1 MMQRLRESL
10 ALLLLAALPFHAFA
24 VTALTHVWSGPNMAP
39 LAAFAVWKEILL
51 GVIILIALTEAFR
64 ARAPETAVHVRSW
77 DALDVCIVL
86 AIVLCAAVS
95 FGHFPGVNSDEWV
108 KRSLLGFKYDFV
120 PLVAFFVLRRVPWS
134 STFLKSAL
142 RILLIVGVIIAA
154 LGIMTLLVPLPF
166 FVSLGYSDLHSLYRP
181 SAPLAAFQ
189 FLEGTDIRR
198 IQSVMSGP
206 NQLGLWLLLPLAI
219 ALHRMFLAVGSGRW
233 WKAALLLPVFAIL
246 VSALF
251 LTYSRSAWIAFVFM
265 CGIYAFIFL
274 KPFLQTTL
282 RRSIAIGFCV
292 LILVTVSIV
301 GISYAPQILVRSQSL
316 RGHIEKPLEALGI
329 MRAHPFGLG
338 LGTAGPAS
346 NRLSDTCLFFDVG
359 ADTSWARGRDD
370 LCIFVADEQIL
381 PTSRVCDCP
390 LLTENWYLQWGVEM
404 GIAGFLLSLLIP
416 LFLLLSARRLD
427 ISDPRIAVVLSFLGI
442 SVAGLFL
449 HAFEDSAVAY
459 GLWLLLAAANSHKT

>member
-24 VTALTHVWSGPNMAP
+24 VTALTHVWSGPNMPP
-39 LAAFAVWKEILL
+39 LAAFAVWKEVVL
-51 GVIILIALTEAFR
+51 GVIILIALAEVFRPKTPEAA
-64 ARAPETAVHVRSW
+64 ARTWPW

-86 AIVLCAAVS
+86 GMVLAALVS
-95 FGHFPGVNSDEWV
+95 FGNFSGMDADVWG
-108 KRSLLGFKYDFV
+108 KQSLLGFKYDWV
-120 PLVAFFVLRRVPWS
+120 PLIAFFVLRRVPWS

-142 RILLIVGVIIAA
+142 RMLMIVGVIIAA
-154 LGIMTLLVPLPF
+154 LGIMTLWIPLPF

-181 SAPLAAFQ
+181 GAPLAAFQ

-206 NQLGLWLLLPLAI
+206 NQLGLWLLLPLSI
-219 ALHRMFLAVGSGRW
+219 VLHHMFLLVGSAKWR
-233 WKAALLLPVFAIL
+233 KVLMLLPVFATL

-274 KPFLQTTL
+274 KPFLHTAL
-282 RRSIAIGFCV
+282 RRSIAIVFCILV
-292 LILVTVSIV
+292 LVTVSIA
-301 GISYAPQILVRSQSL
+301 GIRYAPHILVRSESL
-316 RGHIEKPLEALGI
+316 RGHIEKPLEALEI
-329 MRAHPFGLG
+329 MMAHPYGLG

-346 NRLSDTCLFFDVG
+346 NRLNDTCLFFDAEV
-359 ADTSWARGRDD
+359 DTSWASGRDD
-370 LCIFVADEQIL
+370 LCIFVGDEQVL
-381 PTSRVCDCP
+381 PTGRVCDCP
-390 LLTENWYLQWGVEM
+390 LLTENWYLQWGIEM
-404 GIAGFLLSLLIP
+404 GIAGLLVSLLIP
-416 LFLLLSARRLD
+416 LFLLLSARRFD
-427 ISDPRIAVVLSFLGI
+427 ASDPRIAVVLSFLGI

-459 GLWLLLAAANSHKT
+459 GIWLLLAAANNHKT